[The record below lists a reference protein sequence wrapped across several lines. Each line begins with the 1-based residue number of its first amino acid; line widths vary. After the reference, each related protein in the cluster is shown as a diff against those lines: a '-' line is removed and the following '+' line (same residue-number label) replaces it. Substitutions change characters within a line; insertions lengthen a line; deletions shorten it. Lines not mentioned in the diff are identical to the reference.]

1 MDTHTAA
8 TTPAQRIDVKKHL
21 LISLIVCP
29 LALLG
34 VLCEAEFFYVHI
46 VCAGLLVVGG
56 PWLLSLLIMMAV
68 SRARGQADWLAKQ
81 LLALA
86 WTAQIAFY
94 LLLSIR
100 IGDALAEREIQML
113 RVYLE
118 KEVAAMKPGTTSPDE
133 RFEPLTAYRAL
144 CAAYRVTVDVGDRA
158 TVAYHDPR
166 TATTRFTLD
175 AATKRWHPVGAS
187 AQP

>member
-1 MDTHTAA
+1 MDTQTATAA
-8 TTPAQRIDVKKHL
+8 KRIDVKKHL

-34 VLCEAEFFYVHI
+34 VLCEAEFFYVRI

-56 PWLLSLLIMMAV
+56 PWLLSLLIMMAA
-68 SRARGQADWLAKQ
+68 SRGKADWLAKQ
-81 LLALA
+81 FLALA

-113 RVYLE
+113 RAYLE
-118 KEVAAMKPGTTSPDE
+118 KEVAAMKPGTASPDE

-144 CAAYRVTVDVGDRA
+144 CAAYRVTVDVGDRT

-175 AATKRWHPVGAS
+175 AATRRWHPVGAS